1 MIVDMMISFFKI
13 IAIMITDSCKDSS
26 HQFHVK

>member
-1 MIVDMMISFFKI
+1 MIVDMISFFKI